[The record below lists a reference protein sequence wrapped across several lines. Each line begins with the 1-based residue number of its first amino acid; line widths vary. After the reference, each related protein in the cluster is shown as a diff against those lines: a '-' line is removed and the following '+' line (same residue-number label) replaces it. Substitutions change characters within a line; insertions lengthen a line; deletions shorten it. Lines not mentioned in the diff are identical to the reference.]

1 MGDRVLEKLN
11 RATHLDIKL
20 CSSWD
25 MLAELDTIYLQ
36 TTCIQMQIALEVGG
50 FQRRCDWSQ

>member
-50 FQRRCDWSQ
+50 FQKRCD